1 MYMYMIVTV
10 HVHLNIN
17 IFMMLQAARHYLRE
31 VKRLTQPRSYD
42 LAEELLL
49 WDFRRAG
56 TLEQWD
62 CISDRDVKGNSIARL
77 EYNGKG
83 GVGVIS
89 PS

>member
-1 MYMYMIVTV
+1 MTFTLIDCDRARALE
-10 HVHLNIN
+10 HIHI
-17 IFMMLQAARHYLRE
+17 MMLQAARHYLRE

-83 GVGVIS
+83 GV
-89 PS
+89 